1 MPEVVEDGKIVNVGG
16 TSLLLNFQALA
27 PATIGL
33 IPVIES
39 RRKTLCL
46 NKHIQH
52 LL

>member
-16 TSLLLNFQALA
+16 TSSLLNFQALA
-27 PATIGL
+27 ATIGL

-39 RRKTLCL
+39 HHKTLCL